1 MYESFWFKNS
11 HKNTRLG
18 VSKSAGF
25 NYSLFGTRLTP
36 IASENGIAVNLAAPK
51 TEQNK
56 KEQKAGF

>member
-1 MYESFWFKNS
+1 MTLS
-11 HKNTRLG
+11 G

-36 IASENGIAVNLAAPK
+36 ITSENGIAVNLAAPK